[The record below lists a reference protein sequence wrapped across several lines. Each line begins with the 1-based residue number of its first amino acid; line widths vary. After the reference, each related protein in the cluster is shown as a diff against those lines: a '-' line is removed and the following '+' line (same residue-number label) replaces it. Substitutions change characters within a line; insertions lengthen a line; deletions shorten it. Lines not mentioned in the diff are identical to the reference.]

1 MAHLAEAGKLTLEDV
16 KELESMLAEREEQQ
30 SAQSAKRKRRTSK

>member
-16 KELESMLAEREEQQ
+16 KELEVMLAERGEQQ
-30 SAQSAKRKRRTSK
+30 SAQIAKRKNRTPK